1 MFAFFPTE
9 HFWPLFKKSLLHSD
23 KMAAVAGY
31 PAFSDIC

>member
-23 KMAAVAGY
+23 KMAGY